1 MNETTGKRI
10 AFVVNARTGDELQAG
25 NRDSSRLWTL
35 LTDPN
40 LGRCEPI
47 YPPLHNCE
55 NEFSFLKELKEI
67 LKKLNSSDQLLFYFS
82 GHGIVKNQ
90 QYCIKL
96 GLDEDSYY
104 PFKNLINQL
113 RASGIER
120 AIIIIDACHSGK
132 ILSEI
137 GTKKN
142 EFNPLENLEL
152 ELPKGIAIIASCQ
165 ESQKSYELADSSS
178 SVFTHLLCQAIEGG
192 LDGQATPNSLIS
204 ISDVIGYIQK
214 QLETNKIYKSYPQK
228 PIFTINGAN
237 QDIWIAKNKSGSQ
250 EIDNNIV
257 HNSKIISSAFQN
269 LLVEQLQ
276 SIKKEIITDVK
287 STSLDETTQNTLKEL
302 SNKVSNIQA
311 IVGSLSID
319 KEGGSISQHKEKVE
333 QLEIKIKEYEDQ
345 KERHLTRIRE
355 LNDERNRLW
364 QNLAEQRQ
372 QIEQFSSGEVE
383 QLRQQNQGLYSS
395 YQNLDKLLYNVNIE
409 KVQLKQQA
417 TTLNSEVSRLQQDKE
432 DLELKVKRNVQ
443 DIGELKKE
451 IERLIKLLNKEPI
464 ETVDIPLQWRSIIN
478 SYNQSP
484 DDIFKVNGVK
494 LQGEVV
500 EDEKKGAERRDD
512 ATKPVFLKS
521 ESSPNGFYYII
532 SVAEKCLLFPK
543 QHAIAASQKFTVSAL
558 FDGYKSGNTSKF
570 TLISPAQVTQVT
582 SSGMWQLKHK
592 GKLEYN

>member
-113 RASGIER
+113 RVSGIER

-165 ESQKSYELADSSS
+165 ESQKSYELPDSSS

-237 QDIWIAKNKSGSQ
+237 QDIWIAKNKSGLQ

-287 STSLDETTQNTLKEL
+287 LTSLDETTQNTLKDL
-302 SNKVSNIQA
+302 SDKVSNIQA
-311 IVGSLSID
+311 IVGSLSIG
-319 KEGGSISQHKEKVE
+319 KEGGSISQYQEKVE
-333 QLEIKIKEYEDQ
+333 QLEIKIKEYEGQ
-345 KERHLTRIRE
+345 EERHFTRIRE
-355 LNDERNRLW
+355 LNDERNRLS

-383 QLRQQNQGLYSS
+383 QLRKENQRLSSS
-395 YQNLDKLLYNVNIE
+395 YQNLETRLCNVKIE
-409 KVQLKQQA
+409 KAQLEQQA
-417 TTLNSEVSRLQQDKE
+417 TTLNSQVNQLQQDKKA
-432 DLELKVKRNVQ
+432 LELKVQTNVQ
-443 DIGELKKE
+443 DIEALKKE
-451 IERLIKLLNKEPI
+451 IERLRKLLNKEAI
-464 ETVDIPLQWRSIIN
+464 ETGDIPRQWQNIIN

-484 DDIFKVNGVK
+484 DAILNIHGVHK
-494 LQGEVV
+494 QGEVV
-500 EDEKKGAERRDD
+500 EDEDKGAERRNNSS
-512 ATKPVFLKS
+512 KPVVLTS
-521 ESSPNGFYYII
+521 NVSPDGFYIVLVGNDY
-532 SVAEKCLLFPK
+532 LLFPK

-558 FDGYKSGNTSKF
+558 FDGYRSGNTSKF
-570 TLISPAQVTQVT
+570 TLISPAQVTPVG

>member
-113 RASGIER
+113 RVSGIER

-165 ESQKSYELADSSS
+165 ESQKSYELPDSSS

-237 QDIWIAKNKSGSQ
+237 QDIWIAKNKSGLQ

-287 STSLDETTQNTLKEL
+287 LTSLDETTQNTLKDL
-302 SNKVSNIQA
+302 SDKVSNIQA
-311 IVGSLSID
+311 IVGSLSIG
-319 KEGGSISQHKEKVE
+319 KEGGSISQYQEKVE
-333 QLEIKIKEYEDQ
+333 QLEIKIKEYEGQ
-345 KERHLTRIRE
+345 EERHFTRIRE
-355 LNDERNRLW
+355 LNDERDRLL
-364 QNLAEQRQ
+364 QNLTEQRQ

-383 QLRQQNQGLYSS
+383 QLRQQNQELYSS
-395 YQNLDKLLYNVNIE
+395 YQNQQKL
-409 KVQLKQQA
+409 
-417 TTLNSEVSRLQQDKE
+417 
-432 DLELKVKRNVQ
+432 
-443 DIGELKKE
+443 
-451 IERLIKLLNKEPI
+451 
-464 ETVDIPLQWRSIIN
+464 
-478 SYNQSP
+478 
-484 DDIFKVNGVK
+484 
-494 LQGEVV
+494 
-500 EDEKKGAERRDD
+500 
-512 ATKPVFLKS
+512 
-521 ESSPNGFYYII
+521 
-532 SVAEKCLLFPK
+532 
-543 QHAIAASQKFTVSAL
+543 
-558 FDGYKSGNTSKF
+558 
-570 TLISPAQVTQVT
+570 
-582 SSGMWQLKHK
+582 
-592 GKLEYN
+592 

>member
-287 STSLDETTQNTLKEL
+287 STSLDETTQNTLKDL
-302 SNKVSNIQA
+302 SDKVSNIQA
-311 IVGSLSID
+311 IVGSLSIG
-319 KEGGSISQHKEKVE
+319 KEGGSISQHKEKNE

-355 LNDERNRLW
+355 LQNERNRLL

-372 QIEQFSSGEVE
+372 QIEQLSSGEVE
-383 QLRQQNQGLYSS
+383 QLRKENQGLSSS
-395 YQNLDKLLYNVNIE
+395 YQNLERLLNIVNNE
-409 KVQLKQQA
+409 KVQLEEKA
-417 TTLNSEVSRLQQDKE
+417 TTLNSQVNQLQQDKE
-432 DLELKVKRNVQ
+432 NLALKANENVEEIQ
-443 DIGELKKE
+443 KLKTE
-451 IERLIKLLNKEPI
+451 IYRLIKLLKKEAI
-464 ETVDIPLQWRSIIN
+464 ETVDIPWQWQNIIN

-484 DDIFKVNGVK
+484 DAILNIHGVQR
-494 LQGEVV
+494 QGEVV
-500 EDEKKGAERRDD
+500 EDEDKGAERRNNSS
-512 ATKPVFLKS
+512 KPVVLTS
-521 ESSPNGFYYII
+521 NVSPDGFYIVLVGNDY
-532 SVAEKCLLFPK
+532 LLFPK

-570 TLISPAQVTQVT
+570 TLISPAQVTRV
-582 SSGMWQLKHK
+582 SDSGMWQLKHK

>member
-113 RASGIER
+113 RVSGIER

-165 ESQKSYELADSSS
+165 ESQKSYELPDSSS

-237 QDIWIAKNKSGSQ
+237 QDIWIAKNKSGLQ

-287 STSLDETTQNTLKEL
+287 LTSLDETTQNTLKDL
-302 SNKVSNIQA
+302 SDKVSNIQA
-311 IVGSLSID
+311 IVGSLSIG
-319 KEGGSISQHKEKVE
+319 KEGGSISQYQEKVE
-333 QLEIKIKEYEDQ
+333 QLEIKIKEYEGQ
-345 KERHLTRIRE
+345 EERHFTRIRE
-355 LNDERNRLW
+355 LNDERDRLL
-364 QNLAEQRQ
+364 QNLTEQRQ

-383 QLRQQNQGLYSS
+383 QLRQQNQELYSS
-395 YQNLDKLLYNVNIE
+395 YQNQQKLLYNVNIE
-409 KVQLKQQA
+409 KVQLEQQA
-417 TTLNSEVSRLQQDKE
+417 TTLNSRVHQLQQDKK
-432 DLELKVKRNVQ
+432 DLELKVQTNVQ
-443 DIGELKKE
+443 DIEALKKE
-451 IERLIKLLNKEPI
+451 IKRLRKLLNKEAI
-464 ETVDIPLQWRSIIN
+464 ETGDIPRQWQNIIN

-484 DDIFKVNGVK
+484 DAILNIHGVHK
-494 LQGEVV
+494 QGEVV
-500 EDEKKGAERRDD
+500 EDEDKGAERRNNSS
-512 ATKPVFLKS
+512 KPVVLTS
-521 ESSPNGFYYII
+521 NVSPDGFYIVLVGNDY
-532 SVAEKCLLFPK
+532 LLFPK

-558 FDGYKSGNTSKF
+558 FDGYRSGNTSKF
-570 TLISPAQVTQVT
+570 TLISPAQVTPVG